1 MMARMTGRSL
11 EMSKAIGPGERI
23 TQARRRNKLLY
34 LIGSLA
40 FGAVLGASLGL
51 LDQRPGNRGFFSFT
65 TMTLDPG
72 VSIAMA
78 ILLAI
83 GLVAVPIY
91 MFRKVD
97 ELAVQHNLRAMSAG
111 WFAMMAGYPI
121 WQALAA
127 GGWAGQPTALG
138 IFLLGYGIT
147 MVTYLVAK
155 WRT

>member
-11 EMSKAIGPGERI
+11 EMRKAIGPGERI

-34 LIGSLA
+34 LISSLV
-40 FGAVLGASLGL
+40 FGAVLGASFGV

-72 VSIAMA
+72 IALAMA
-78 ILLAI
+78 VLLAV
-83 GLVAVPIY
+83 GLIFVPLY

-97 ELAVQHNLRAMSAG
+97 ELAVQHNLRAMCAG
-111 WFAMMAGYPI
+111 WFAMMGGYPI

-138 IFLLGYGIT
+138 IFLLGYGVTI
-147 MVTYLVAK
+147 VTYLVAK